1 MITDNKLEEVNILL
15 CEDDESLGMLLR
27 EYLEAKGYHTT
38 LCQDGEEGFDTFLQ
52 GSFSLCILDV
62 MMPRMDGFTLAK
74 KIRELNYDMPFMFL
88 TAKNLKD
95 DVREGFELGA
105 DDYITKPFSM
115 EEVVFR
121 IEAILRRVHGK
132 KNKDQAVRQIGKF
145 TFDTQ
150 KQMLYMGNKQEKLTT
165 KEAELLTLLSNRQ
178 NELLQRDY
186 ALAFNGRLHHK
197 TAQTPKRR
205 PECGNHQRAW
215 QGLQACYQQWSRIG
229 IIKEGINKK
238 RWTIVH
244 LFCFFTK
251 ESQ

>member
-1 MITDNKLEEVNILL
+1 MITDGRMDEVRILL

-38 LCQDGEEGFDTFLQ
+38 LCQDGEDGFNTFVQ
-52 GSFSLCILDV
+52 GNFNLCILDV
-62 MMPRMDGFTLAK
+62 MMPRMDGFTLAE
-74 KIRELNYDMPFMFL
+74 KIRELHYDMPFMFL

-95 DVREGFELGA
+95 DVRTGFELGA

-121 IEAILRRVHGK
+121 IEAILRRVRGK
-132 KNKDQAVRQIGKF
+132 KSKEQAVRQIGKF

-150 KQMLYMGNKQEKLTT
+150 KQLLILGDKQEKLTT

-186 ALAFNGRLHHK
+186 ALKTIWIDDNYFNARSMDVYITKLRKHLKGDRNVEIL
-197 TAQTPKRR
+197 
-205 PECGNHQRAW
+205 N
-215 QGLQACYQQWSRIG
+215 
-229 IIKEGINKK
+229 
-238 RWTIVH
+238 VH
-244 LFCFFTK
+244 GKGYKLVIA
-251 ESQ
+251 EDGEWDDLI